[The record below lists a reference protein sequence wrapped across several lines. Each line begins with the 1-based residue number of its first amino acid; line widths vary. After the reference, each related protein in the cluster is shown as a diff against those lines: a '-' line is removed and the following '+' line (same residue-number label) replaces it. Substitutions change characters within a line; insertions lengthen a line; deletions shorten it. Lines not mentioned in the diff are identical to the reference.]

1 MIEAI
6 VYGFSQYYGLDYLS
20 FIFGII
26 GTILL
31 TKKNELG
38 FIMSAISVT
47 FASVVSVIAGQ
58 YGFILANTVTFA
70 LLISGFFA
78 WRRESVESIF
88 QSNLNSTSNM
98 NTTPISQDE

>member
-1 MIEAI
+1 MFEQIFQGI
-6 VYGFSQYYGLDYLS
+6 TTYYGLDYLS

-38 FIMSAISVT
+38 FVMSAISVA

-58 YGFILANTVTFA
+58 YGFILANTVTFI
-70 LLISGFFA
+70 LLISGFLA
-78 WRRESVESIF
+78 WRKDSSI
-88 QSNLNSTSNM
+88 
-98 NTTPISQDE
+98 NTIQPILAEE